1 MAKTIDADVLQK
13 ERDGLEQSLSQAQV
27 MVEQSKNKVQAII
40 GAISMTDRLIAMSK
54 EGNYSKSRANS
65 EEVPVEEAKE
75 VQKSLEES
83 AKDVVSELG
92 DDSIPDTK
100 LSKDEEQ
107 LMRLRKECN
116 YPLSILLKTVVGFIY
131 ILDSY
136 SKRMSQK

>member
-1 MAKTIDADVLQK
+1 MAKTIDTDVLQK

-54 EGNYSKSRANS
+54 EGNYSKNRANS

-107 LMRLRKECN
+107 LMRLRKD
-116 YPLSILLKTVVGFIY
+116 KT
-131 ILDSY
+131 
-136 SKRMSQK
+136 